1 MTWFTNSQMMSPE
14 ELHEAHLEM
23 AIKYLESKWDGDYYE
38 LDPVMDGTDD
48 DDVDKYDAE
57 SDWGESIQIDDSY
70 PHRFSQGGS
79 QYVKLS
85 SKQLLQIQKR
95 LNESGE
101 RLLYK
106 ALADDPELRKL
117 ILIEYEVGKDE
128 NYEQY
133 FGLASKIS
141 DIPHQICDVTVC
153 TLDSNGKTNV
163 FPYHIMLTREEY
175 LKLLV
180 IVMDHR
186 DVTFNNLYEYDLD
199 LFKKISEINNAES
212 ISSFEEGNKLSYT
225 LFFKDIEEAV
235 FELLGEAETV
245 VKLCDFD
252 DEFDGDTIASI
263 SVRFD
268 ENRMVVL
275 HNYVYPFENVT
286 EALYDIDATAVLK
299 ALNVNS
305 YHDAGIVLKDRFYGI
320 SAYKQIEA
328 FLKSNGIAYEF
339 HRDSFEY
346 DEDGNPMG

>member
-1 MTWFTNSQMMSPE
+1 
-14 ELHEAHLEM
+14 
-23 AIKYLESKWDGDYYE
+23 
-38 LDPVMDGTDD
+38 
-48 DDVDKYDAE
+48 
-57 SDWGESIQIDDSY
+57 
-70 PHRFSQGGS
+70 
-79 QYVKLS
+79 
-85 SKQLLQIQKR
+85 
-95 LNESGE
+95 
-101 RLLYK
+101 
-106 ALADDPELRKL
+106 
-117 ILIEYEVGKDE
+117 
-128 NYEQY
+128 
-133 FGLASKIS
+133 
-141 DIPHQICDVTVC
+141 
-153 TLDSNGKTNV
+153 
-163 FPYHIMLTREEY
+163 MLTREEY

-305 YHDAGIVLKDRFYGI
+305 YHDAAIVLKDRFMVSMPI
-320 SAYKQIEA
+320 NR
-328 FLKSNGIAYEF
+328 LKRS
-339 HRDSFEY
+339 
-346 DEDGNPMG
+346 